1 MLYACVCISNYYDT
15 YVCVNICVYVFLLFL
30 CLFLCVYLCLWMGIN
45 ICVSMYVY
53 FLHVYMHVNV
63 CFIYVIMHVF
73 LNISL
78 SHIKYIA
85 LRMNVIPRLN
95 LSCWT
100 KLQQRPP
107 LILIIVHKS
116 LKKLCF
122 NKYWKTKKQSSL
134 LCHYCCCGFSF
145 SSKSSNI
152 IISWTNIDGNIATE
166 FETAMN
172 SVKVINSY

>member
-1 MLYACVCISNYYDT
+1 MCNYFCIYFVYISLCVFVSVHLCLCMGIY
-15 YVCVNICVYVFLLFL
+15 ICVYICIYL
-30 CLFLCVYLCLWMGIN
+30 CACVYACKCM
-45 ICVSMYVY
+45 
-53 FLHVYMHVNV
+53 
-63 CFIYVIMHVF
+63 FIYVHTQVF

-85 LRMNVIPRLN
+85 LRINVILRLK
-95 LSCWT
+95 LSCCT

-107 LILIIVHKS
+107 LILVTFHKS

-152 IISWTNIDGNIATE
+152 TISWTNIDGNVAME

>member
-1 MLYACVCISNYYDT
+1 MLMHVFAFLITMVLTCVWIF
-15 YVCVNICVYVFLLFL
+15 VCMYFAFL
-30 CLFLCVYLCLWMGIN
+30 CIFLCVYLCLWMGIY

-53 FLHVYMHVNV
+53 FLYVYMHVNM
-63 CFIYVIMHVF
+63 CFIYVIMHAL

-107 LILIIVHKS
+107 LILITFHKS

-122 NKYWKTKKQSSL
+122 NKYWKSKKQSSL

-145 SSKSSNI
+145 SSKSSSI
-152 IISWTNIDGNIATE
+152 IISWANIDGNVATE

>member
-1 MLYACVCISNYYDT
+1 MCEYLCVCIFAFFVYISMCVFVSMNGHIHMCF
-15 YVCVNICVYVFLLFL
+15 YVCI
-30 CLFLCVYLCLWMGIN
+30 
-45 ICVSMYVY
+45 

-63 CFIYVIMHVF
+63 WFIYVIMHVS

-107 LILIIVHKS
+107 LIFITVHKS
-116 LKKLCF
+116 PKKLCF
-122 NKYWKTKKQSSL
+122 NKYWKSKKQSSL

-145 SSKSSNI
+145 SSKSSSI
-152 IISWTNIDGNIATE
+152 IIFWANIDGNVATE